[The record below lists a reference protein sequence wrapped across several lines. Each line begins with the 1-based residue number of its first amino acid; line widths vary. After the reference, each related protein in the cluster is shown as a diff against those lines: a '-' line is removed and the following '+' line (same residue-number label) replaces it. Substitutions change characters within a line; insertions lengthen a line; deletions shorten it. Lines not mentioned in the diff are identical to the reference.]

1 MNQKVGFSKIKENR
15 NREKPKKK
23 KKSSKQNKEGDQGS
37 PSVTVTY
44 KNMYKNNKKYIKNQ
58 GVRGSVYKGCL
69 LLIFLAVVMV
79 VFIVA
84 MLKSNLER
92 IPNQNIYMPITE
104 NSMPLCRSGQPKRVH
119 MKNIHLT

>member
-1 MNQKVGFSKIKENR
+1 MQIHVILLIWL
-15 NREKPKKK
+15 
-23 KKSSKQNKEGDQGS
+23 
-37 PSVTVTY
+37 VTY

>member
-1 MNQKVGFSKIKENR
+1 MQIHVILLIWL
-15 NREKPKKK
+15 
-23 KKSSKQNKEGDQGS
+23 
-37 PSVTVTY
+37 VTY

-92 IPNQNIYMPITE
+92 ITE